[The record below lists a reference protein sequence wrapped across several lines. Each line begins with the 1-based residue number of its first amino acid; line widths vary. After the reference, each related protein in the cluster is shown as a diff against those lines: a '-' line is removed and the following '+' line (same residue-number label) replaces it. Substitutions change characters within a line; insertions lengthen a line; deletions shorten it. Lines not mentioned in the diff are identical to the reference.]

1 MVEVV
6 AADDVNDPPSFVIQR
21 HDASTLHFDFR
32 LEVDGVLV
40 SWAVPRGPSVS
51 SGDKRLAVRTD
62 DHGLD
67 YLEFEGRIGEGYGSG
82 SVIVW
87 DIGAYANLTNR
98 DGARVDAS
106 EAIRN
111 GHLSVWLEGERLHGG
126 YALTRTGVRAGREH
140 WLLVKRKD
148 SASRSGPQPV
158 DVELCSV
165 LSGRTNEEV

>member
-87 DIGAYANLTNR
+87 DIGAYANLTKR
-98 DGARVDAS
+98 DGVRVDAA
-106 EAIRN
+106 EAIRG
-111 GHLSVWLEGERLHGG
+111 GHLSVWLEGERIHGG
-126 YALTRTGVRAGREH
+126 YALTRTSVRAGREH